1 MDGPGG
7 IGMGMGMGYD
17 RMAGYERLGYP
28 GTGNTPSPTL
38 PFVVPHCCV
47 DPSSLLLGKTI
58 AAYRI

>member
-7 IGMGMGMGYD
+7 MGMGMGMGYD

-38 PFVVPHCCV
+38 PFVVPPLLRGPV
-47 DPSSLLLGKTI
+47 VPSSGLS
-58 AAYRI
+58 AHRI